1 MLKFRISFS
10 PIVTKFIKQNNKEI
24 ESKYKEETKNNIGK
38 TGAEYGNSNR
48 EIIKFRKLK
57 QALHETE

>member
-24 ESKYKEETKNNIGK
+24 ESKYKEETKNN
-38 TGAEYGNSNR
+38 TE
-48 EIIKFRKLK
+48 KLE
-57 QALHETE
+57 LNMETLTEKL